1 MDHEKIQET
10 KQCESTGEHIKDA
23 INILQLL
30 VEELTINRDDSHI
43 IRTIGIVLKIL
54 KAALSEITIEVTET
68 VNS

>member
-10 KQCESTGEHIKDA
+10 KQCESTREHIRDA

>member
-1 MDHEKIQET
+1 MDHEKNQET
-10 KQCESTGEHIKDA
+10 KQCESTREHIRDA

-54 KAALSEITIEVTET
+54 KAALSEITVEVTET
-68 VNS
+68 INS